1 MKKSVFAFGAI
12 SIAAFGLV
20 ACGDNSSSST
30 AYELNIGTAT
40 SSGPAYGVV
49 VPDTILTLDTL
60 LHSYFCNSAIK
71 CSHVYLVE
79 MDNVMECDGE
89 AWVYL
94 SDYQPSVCG
103 YEPGK
108 PNSSA
113 SVENPGDAL
122 SSSSSIVEEPEAC
135 VEHVQ
140 ANITIKNVEH
150 IVMDCGSSNVG
161 QTVYLEDTQT
171 LYTCENG
178 AWIGER
184 VAVCEEPEPSQ
195 PVEDVPSV
203 SYGTMTDERDGQT
216 YKTIEIG
223 KQTWMAENLNYESS
237 TSYCYQNSLDS
248 CDKYGR
254 LYTYNEADTVCPDG
268 YRLPT
273 RMDFDNLLRP
283 LSEAVYDERLDWH
296 YNLIELSIKATT
308 DWVPDTTTYVNE
320 NGELVHQ
327 ADATNSSGFTL
338 LPAGYMKPN
347 GSFSGAG
354 KDTYLWSSA
363 DGPEAGTKYAM
374 ELEYRYDGVTFYWWE
389 LDYAFSVRCVKE

>member
-1 MKKSVFAFGAI
+1 MKKSAFAFGAI

-30 AYELNIGTAT
+30 AYELNIDTAT

-49 VPDTILTLDTL
+49 VPDTMQTLDTL

-223 KQTWMAENLNYESS
+223 KQTWMAENLNFYKSTDGSVVMDSSFCYEDLPAN
-237 TSYCYQNSLDS
+237 CE
-248 CDKYGR
+248 KYGR
-254 LYTYNEADTVCPDG
+254 LYQEFDASEACPDG
-268 YRLPT
+268 WKMPTQFDWRELTDKLSELYPSKNLNEIARATTGWDDSMKSNNASGFGALAAGKRNSKGEYSDEEYKAYFWGDKGMLYYAWTLSKTSEFDEGT
-273 RMDFDNLLRP
+273 RMYSYYAYSLRC
-283 LSEAVYDERLDWH
+283 
-296 YNLIELSIKATT
+296 IK
-308 DWVPDTTTYVNE
+308 
-320 NGELVHQ
+320 
-327 ADATNSSGFTL
+327 
-338 LPAGYMKPN
+338 K
-347 GSFSGAG
+347 
-354 KDTYLWSSA
+354 
-363 DGPEAGTKYAM
+363 
-374 ELEYRYDGVTFYWWE
+374 
-389 LDYAFSVRCVKE
+389 